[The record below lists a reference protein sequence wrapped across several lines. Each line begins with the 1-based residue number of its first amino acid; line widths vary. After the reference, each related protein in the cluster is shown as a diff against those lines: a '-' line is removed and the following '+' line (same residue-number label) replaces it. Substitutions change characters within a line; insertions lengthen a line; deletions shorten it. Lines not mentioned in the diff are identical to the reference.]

1 MAEFAVKYDLD
12 ADGIYLNELIAKKD
26 FLALHLGI
34 PNHLLQVL
42 SWGRG
47 SVVITYRVL
56 RDVLPLAELA
66 LYRENTQREL
76 TQHGVK
82 NIYFADHPSQQPN
95 LVSCREGWSKAS
107 VCDVCIPLHSF
118 LQCRWTNH
126 HRLCTVRRPKAV
138 LLRISVIHVH
148 TCVAS
153 WWCSAC

>member
-47 SVVITYRVL
+47 SVITYRVL

-82 NIYFADHPSQQPN
+82 NVYFADHPSQQPN
-95 LVSCREGWSKAS
+95 LVSCREGRSKAS
-107 VCDVCIPLHSF
+107 VCDVRISLHSF

-126 HRLCTVRRPKAV
+126 HTLCTVRRPKAL
-138 LLRISVIHVH
+138 LLRISMIHVH